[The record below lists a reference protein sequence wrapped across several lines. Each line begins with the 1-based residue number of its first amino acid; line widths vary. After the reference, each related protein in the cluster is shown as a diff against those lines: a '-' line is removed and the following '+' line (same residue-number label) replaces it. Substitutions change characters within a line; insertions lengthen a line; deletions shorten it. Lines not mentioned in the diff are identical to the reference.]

1 MFRGMGGLRETGY
14 DTEAMGKSK
23 NSPLATIP
31 DAAAEVSLS
40 DQRDVGLGGVGA
52 VRRLCG

>member
-1 MFRGMGGLRETGY
+1 
-14 DTEAMGKSK
+14 MGKSK

-31 DAAAEVSLS
+31 DADAEVSLS